1 MHLKKYIAFI
11 TVLIFSICFI
21 IPAPVLAEEESKE
34 PLTIEAALQKAYKNN
49 PDLRKTELEVE
60 KAQIQRDDAA
70 EYVDFIPTGGLVSP
84 QLQAVV
90 NGYQRA
96 DINLGAKK
104 RARNQTK
111 DLVTQAVITAYSE
124 AVKDYNQM
132 ETVRLV
138 LEDQQHQMKAR
149 SAAKA
154 VGLMANFDYEKAK
167 TKIKE
172 LEEKYKATESSYEG
186 KVSTLRSL
194 LGESKE
200 WQPEL
205 SSRAII
211 TDYERA
217 DLALEISRGLSNAVP
232 VWSTE
237 AMLDIEKSNAKWII
251 PGLSSDMQSVNTGL
265 AEADYEKAKRD
276 SKARIEQLYYW
287 IDSLEGQIDAAELTY
302 ETAKKDLELGQI
314 KYEVGM
320 IALTSIAPGSE
331 TLSSLR
337 LQEEQTRLELESLKA
352 DLASWKAQ
360 FALFTGQTVYESEDW
375 NSPNVEEVEK

>member
-1 MHLKKYIAFI
+1 M
-11 TVLIFSICFI
+11 
-21 IPAPVLAEEESKE
+21 
-34 PLTIEAALQKAYKNN
+34 
-49 PDLRKTELEVE
+49 
-60 KAQIQRDDAA
+60 
-70 EYVDFIPTGGLVSP
+70 
-84 QLQAVV
+84 
-90 NGYQRA
+90 
-96 DINLGAKK
+96 GAKK

-154 VGLMANFDYEKAK
+154 VGLMANFDYEKSK

-232 VWSTE
+232 VWSAE

-337 LQEEQTRLELESLKA
+337 LQEEQTRLQLESLKA
-352 DLASWKAQ
+352 DLASLKAQ

-375 NSPNVEEVEK
+375 NNPIVEEIEK